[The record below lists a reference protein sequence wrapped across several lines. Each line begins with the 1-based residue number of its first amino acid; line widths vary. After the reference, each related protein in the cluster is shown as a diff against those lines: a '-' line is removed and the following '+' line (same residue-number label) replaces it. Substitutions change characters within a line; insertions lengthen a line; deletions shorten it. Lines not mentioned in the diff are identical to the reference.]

1 MCTVSATLQLTS
13 IKTRPTPSSR
23 LQGKLVQKSIQKV
36 YQQVNFLV
44 ILKELD
50 NFSLKIHL

>member
-1 MCTVSATLQLTS
+1 MCTVSATLQPTS

-36 YQQVNFLV
+36 YQQINFLV

-50 NFSLKIHL
+50 NFFP